1 MITKVPLQHST
12 DGRFRESHERAL
24 VRIETH
30 ASLDKPGV
38 RDLDEVFLVLSAM
51 QELSGELLS
60 QPQMRGD
67 HLIEDLLAPGRPSRL
82 GLDEQCASAFGQLL
96 TSRMLMGR
104 DDRKRG
110 VRHERATLSK

>member
-1 MITKVPLQHST
+1 MITKVPFQHPA
-12 DGRFRESHERAL
+12 DGRLRESHERAL
-24 VRIETH
+24 ERIEAQ
-30 ASLDKPGV
+30 ASLDEPRV

-51 QELSGELLS
+51 QELSGEFLS

-67 HLIEDLLAPGRPSRL
+67 HLIKDLLAPEWPGRL
-82 GLDEQCASAFGQLL
+82 ALDEQCASTLGQLL
-96 TSRMLMGR
+96 TSRMLVGR

>member
-1 MITKVPLQHST
+1 MITKVPLQHPRN
-12 DGRFRESHERAL
+12 GRFRESHERAL
-24 VRIETH
+24 VRIEAQ

-38 RDLDEVFLVLSAM
+38 SDLDEVFLVLSAI
-51 QELSGELLS
+51 QELSGEFLS

-67 HLIEDLLAPGRPSRL
+67 HLIKDLLAPDWASRL
-82 GLDEQCASAFGQLL
+82 GLDEQCAGTFGQLL
-96 TSRMLMGR
+96 TSRMLMSR

>member
-1 MITKVPLQHST
+1 
-12 DGRFRESHERAL
+12 
-24 VRIETH
+24 VRIEAQ
-30 ASLDKPGV
+30 ASLHKSGIG
-38 RDLDEVFLVLSAM
+38 DLDEVFLVFSAM
-51 QELSGELLS
+51 QELSGEFLS

-67 HLIEDLLAPGRPSRL
+67 HLIEDLLAPGRPSGL
-82 GLDEQCASAFGQLL
+82 GLNEQCASAFGQLL